1 MPVVCDFVKLLKTA
15 VWISGALL
23 RAWNSSYKEILVP
36 FLWPWPLRSP
46 RQPQYCDARF
56 HSLFLEHSLPMKMKN
71 TLMYVYST
79 QKTRRIVPGGVQTPG
94 FQPIG
99 ECLSHLRPLT
109 LQKAASATGQT
120 EDLTFS
126 FSFFLSLILETAPPG
141 AGTFAYTVK
150 MYSIFNAKLDGCQ
163 PPPPS
168 PPRSIFIWI

>member
-1 MPVVCDFVKLLKTA
+1 
-15 VWISGALL
+15 
-23 RAWNSSYKEILVP
+23 
-36 FLWPWPLRSP
+36 
-46 RQPQYCDARF
+46 
-56 HSLFLEHSLPMKMKN
+56 MKMKN
-71 TLMYVYST
+71 TIMYVYST
-79 QKTRRIVPGGVQTPG
+79 QKTRQIVPGGVQTPG
-94 FQPIG
+94 YQSIG

-163 PPPPS
+163 PPPLPTQKHLHLNLKGWMS
-168 PPRSIFIWI
+168 DSKTLFSF

>member
-1 MPVVCDFVKLLKTA
+1 
-15 VWISGALL
+15 
-23 RAWNSSYKEILVP
+23 
-36 FLWPWPLRSP
+36 
-46 RQPQYCDARF
+46 
-56 HSLFLEHSLPMKMKN
+56 MKMKN
-71 TLMYVYST
+71 TIMYVYST
-79 QKTRRIVPGGVQTPG
+79 QKTRQIVPGGVQTPG
-94 FQPIG
+94 YQSIG

-163 PPPPS
+163 PPPPPYPEAS
-168 PPRSIFIWI
+168 SFEFKGVDE

>member
-1 MPVVCDFVKLLKTA
+1 
-15 VWISGALL
+15 
-23 RAWNSSYKEILVP
+23 
-36 FLWPWPLRSP
+36 
-46 RQPQYCDARF
+46 
-56 HSLFLEHSLPMKMKN
+56 MKMKN
-71 TLMYVYST
+71 TIMYVYST
-79 QKTRRIVPGGVQTPG
+79 QKTRQIVPGGVQTPG
-94 FQPIG
+94 YQSIG

-163 PPPPS
+163 PPPPPHPEAS
-168 PPRSIFIWI
+168 SFEFKGVVE